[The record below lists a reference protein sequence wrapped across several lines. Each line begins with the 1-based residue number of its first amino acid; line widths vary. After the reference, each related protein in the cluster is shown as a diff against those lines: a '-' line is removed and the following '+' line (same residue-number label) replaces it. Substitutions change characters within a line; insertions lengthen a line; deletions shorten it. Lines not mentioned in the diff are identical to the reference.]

1 MKHHNYEA
9 LLNDALTTPH
19 GIALQLEDWRKAE
32 HARLRFYRTRDQL
45 RRSGNTS
52 FDDLSFVLRRG
63 GELQILRRDQ
73 LRCNYDD
80 GLPLKQRP
88 VRQDELPEKFGY
100 CNTTFKVK
108 KRKY

>member
-1 MKHHNYEA
+1 MKRHDYEA
-9 LLNDALTTPH
+9 LLNDALATPH
-19 GIALQLEDWRKAE
+19 GITLQLADWHEAE

-45 RRSGNTS
+45 RRGGDTS

-63 GELQILRRDQ
+63 GVLQVLRRDQ

-88 VRQDELPEKFGY
+88 IGRDELPDKFGY
-100 CNTTFKVK
+100 CNTTFPVK
-108 KRKY
+108 RRKK